1 MLPRGCSDEECMSR
15 KHNSLYI
22 TIFLLQYCS
31 YNTLIHR
38 YHVKNTCQYMMI
50 IPDSNSK
57 TTMIKSPGPPQ
68 GGGPKNNI
76 FLLGI
81 TWGYDT

>member
-1 MLPRGCSDEECMSR
+1 
-15 KHNSLYI
+15 
-22 TIFLLQYCS
+22 
-31 YNTLIHR
+31 
-38 YHVKNTCQYMMI
+38 MMI

-76 FLLGI
+76 FFLGI
-81 TWGYDT
+81 TWGYDIKTTL